1 MKTEDYSPGLEG
13 IVAGESAIS
22 SIDVQRNRL
31 LVRGYDLVD
40 LSEHCRFEE
49 VAYLLLHDDLPNA
62 SALSEFENTIDL
74 RRGLSDSTLELLRR
88 APLRSHPMSLL
99 RTAVSALSL
108 EDPNAGDRG
117 VEAERR
123 RAVELLA
130 KIPTII
136 AAGYRLAS
144 GAEPVA
150 PKPEYSQAANLLYM
164 LRGSDPDDH
173 EVAALDVSLILYA
186 EHGFNASTF
195 TARVVASTLSDLYA
209 SIVAGIGALA
219 GPLHGGANEKAME
232 MLEQIGSA
240 ELAEEWVLKALAEKR
255 KIMGFG
261 HREYQTGDSR
271 VPIMKQV
278 GRKLATILDNSRWV
292 DIADVVERT
301 MDREK
306 GIFPNVDFPCSYV
319 YYMLGIP
326 IPLYTPIF
334 VSSRVTGWAAHIME
348 QLANNRLIRP
358 AHLYRGP
365 TWRRFSSLSERG

>member
-1 MKTEDYSPGLEG
+1 
-13 IVAGESAIS
+13 
-22 SIDVQRNRL
+22 
-31 LVRGYDLVD
+31 
-40 LSEHCRFEE
+40 
-49 VAYLLLHDDLPNA
+49 
-62 SALSEFENTIDL
+62 
-74 RRGLSDSTLELLRR
+74 
-88 APLRSHPMSLL
+88 MSLL

-108 EDPNAGDRG
+108 EDANPADRS

-130 KIPTII
+130 RIPTII

-164 LRGSDPDDH
+164 LRGWEPDDH

-195 TARVVASTLSDLYA
+195 TARVVSSTLSDIHA
-209 SIVAGIGALA
+209 SIVAAIGALA

-240 ELAEEWVLKALAEKR
+240 AEAEQWVLDALAEKR

-271 VPIMKQV
+271 VPIMKAV
-278 GRKLATILDNSRWV
+278 GRNLANVLENNRWV

-326 IPLYTPIF
+326 IQLYTPIF
-334 VSSRVTGWAAHIME
+334 VSSRVAGWAAHIIE

-358 AHLYRGP
+358 AHHYRGP
-365 TWRRFSSLSERG
+365 TWRHFSPLSERG

>member
-1 MKTEDYSPGLEG
+1 
-13 IVAGESAIS
+13 
-22 SIDVQRNRL
+22 
-31 LVRGYDLVD
+31 
-40 LSEHCRFEE
+40 
-49 VAYLLLHDDLPNA
+49 
-62 SALSEFENTIDL
+62 
-74 RRGLSDSTLELLRR
+74 
-88 APLRSHPMSLL
+88 
-99 RTAVSALSL
+99 
-108 EDPNAGDRG
+108 
-117 VEAERR
+117 
-123 RAVELLA
+123 
-130 KIPTII
+130 
-136 AAGYRLAS
+136 
-144 GAEPVA
+144 
-150 PKPEYSQAANLLYM
+150 
-164 LRGSDPDDH
+164 
-173 EVAALDVSLILYA
+173 
-186 EHGFNASTF
+186 
-195 TARVVASTLSDLYA
+195 
-209 SIVAGIGALA
+209 
-219 GPLHGGANEKAME
+219 ME

-240 ELAEEWVLKALAEKR
+240 DVAEQWVLNALAEKR

-301 MDREK
+301 MDLEK

-365 TWRRFSSLSERG
+365 TWRRFSPLSERG